1 MASSTKSCPECKGH
15 LEQGFVYVRGIG
27 AAMFWSESGDTGLM
41 SRKNL
46 EQINLGNI
54 SETDAGAQAVIK
66 AWRCPSCEFVCFRR
80 V

>member
-1 MASSTKSCPECKGH
+1 MATNELGCPECKGN

-27 AAMFWSESGDTGLM
+27 AALHWSESGNTGFM

-46 EQINLGNI
+46 EQINLGEI
-54 SETDAGAQAVIK
+54 SETETGGQAVIK
-66 AWRCPSCEFVCFRR
+66 AWRCPSCEFVCFKR